1 MKLSESWDKFKSQLD
16 DYINEGN
23 ELSKINV
30 ESETDLND
38 LTEKFKDFNKRC
50 FTFLQNSFEGEN
62 NEYAYGFYNERP
74 QRYNLAGSRKDFTQQ
89 KKEIF
94 EDIKAKISI
103 LPYYK
108 KILSI
113 SDVVTKPDLLELQER
128 NRYSTEQILE
138 LILDKLYE
146 LYDNHYHSISTI
158 LNGNGIIIK
167 RHGEERE
174 YLKTLENLGY
184 VNVMHTRDV
193 VGQLTLDGKIY
204 VENKRKSYKENYDD
218 ISSDK
223 ELIGS
228 IIDEVLAELKKVGIG
243 QEILF
248 EELQELKEL
257 YSKLNKKNWG
267 QIVKGKLIDLA
278 LSKLVENDTISY
290 IYEKLTSHHLRL
302 P

>member
-1 MKLSESWDKFKSQLD
+1 MKLNESWDKFTIQLD
-16 DYINEGN
+16 DFIKEGN
-23 ELSKINV
+23 ELNQENV
-30 ESETDLND
+30 ETEKDFNI
-38 LTEKFKDFNKRC
+38 LTEKFKDFSKRC
-50 FTFLQNSFEGEN
+50 FAFLQNSFEGEN

-74 QRYNLAGSRKDFTQQ
+74 QRFKINGTRKDFAQQ

-94 EDIKAKISI
+94 EDIKTKTAI

-113 SDVVTKPDLLELQER
+113 SDIVIRPELLKLQER
-128 NRYSTEQILE
+128 DKYSTEQILD

-146 LYDNHYHSISTI
+146 LYDNHYHSILTI

-174 YLKTLENLGY
+174 YLNTLESLGY
-184 VNVMHTRDV
+184 VNVMPARDV
-193 VGQLTLDGKIY
+193 VGQLTLSGKMY
-204 VENKRKSYKENYDD
+204 VEEMRKSYKENYED

-223 ELIGS
+223 ELIGK
-228 IIDEVLAELKKVGIG
+228 IIDEILLELKKVGLG

-248 EELQELKEL
+248 EELQEIKEL
-257 YSKLNKKNWG
+257 HSKLNKRNWG

>member
-1 MKLSESWDKFKSQLD
+1 MKLNESWDTFKLQLD
-16 DYINEGN
+16 EFIKEGN
-23 ELSKINV
+23 ELNKTNV
-30 ESETDLND
+30 ETEIDIND
-38 LTEKFKDFNKRC
+38 LREKFKDFSKRC

-62 NEYAYGFYNERP
+62 NEYAYGFYNEHP
-74 QRYNLAGSRKDFTQQ
+74 QRFHISGTRKDFAQL

-94 EDIKAKISI
+94 EDIKAKTSI

-113 SDVVTKPDLLELQER
+113 SDVITKPELLELQER
-128 NRYSTEQILE
+128 DKYSTEQILE

-184 VNVMHTRDV
+184 VKVMHVRDV
-193 VGQLTLDGKIY
+193 VGQLTLNGKMY
-204 VENKRKSYKENYDD
+204 VEEKRKSYKENYDD

-223 ELIGS
+223 ELIGN